1 MCQQHWSKYWQQMVY
16 ASHSFK
22 TRLFFSLF
30 SQDHT
35 SAIRHT
41 LEKDEWKIITREIC
55 CATMNNKT
63 STDTLSA
70 KKKHK
75 KNISYWA
82 SLLQAGGFKWEEELT
97 FLFFFLL
104 FLRASPQQGENDS
117 SLRVDT
123 HSSHHHAPWT
133 LHHMGPCQRAAA
145 ASAVQTDFTCKLL
158 KGQTD
163 SLQCCLNQR
172 AEKQWKISWKKIRRN
187 ISLT

>member
-1 MCQQHWSKYWQQMVY
+1 MVY

-75 KNISYWA
+75 KKHILLGIFIA
-82 SLLQAGGFKWEEELT
+82 SRRFQVRGGADLS
-97 FLFFFLL
+97 FLFSPLPPCQPPAGWKWFQ
-104 FLRASPQQGENDS
+104 SESWHPQQSPPCALNPPSHGSLSES
-117 SLRVDT
+117 S
-123 HSSHHHAPWT
+123 SSVSSSDRF
-133 LHHMGPCQRAAA
+133 HMQTAQRTNRFIAMLPK
-145 ASAVQTDFTCKLL
+145 SKSRKTMKD
-158 KGQTD
+158 
-163 SLQCCLNQR
+163 
-172 AEKQWKISWKKIRRN
+172 
-187 ISLT
+187 